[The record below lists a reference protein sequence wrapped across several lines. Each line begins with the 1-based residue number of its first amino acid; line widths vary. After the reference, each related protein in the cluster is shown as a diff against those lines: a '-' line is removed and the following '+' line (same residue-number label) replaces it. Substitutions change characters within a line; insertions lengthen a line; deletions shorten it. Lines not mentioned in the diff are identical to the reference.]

1 MPALVRPGVR
11 DLLVAAV
18 VLTVGL
24 AGVLV
29 APPHQPGFRDRDLVA
44 ALLTVCQAWPL
55 LFRRHRPVWVLAAVW
70 SATVVFLALRYP
82 PVTSAYAGVAAATY
96 AAASFGGTPR
106 DHTVRA
112 VTAALAVAL
121 VAAAV
126 DYGYRPAEALALL
139 LLLLTAW
146 VTGDRA
152 RTRRSYLEALQERS
166 QLLERERAMDVEAAA
181 AAERT
186 RIARELHDVIA
197 HGVSVIVLHAR
208 GAREVLHRDPDATRS
223 SLELIERTG
232 REALDELRVVLGAL
246 RGDSRADA
254 LEPQQGLDHLETLV
268 RRTQAAGLAVEV
280 TVEGDVARL
289 PSAVD
294 LAAYRIVQEA
304 LANTMKHSTATRAE
318 VVLRY
323 EDGHLVVQV
332 TDDGEPREQAVPGS
346 GHGLLGM
353 RERVATL
360 DGRIDLGPRDG
371 GGYGVHAVLPAGG
384 GR

>member
-24 AGVLV
+24 AGILV
-29 APPHQPGFRDRDLVA
+29 APPDQPDFRDRDVVA
-44 ALLTVCQAWPL
+44 VLLTVCQAWPL
-55 LFRRHRPVWVLAAVW
+55 LFRRHRPAEVLAIVW

-82 PVTSAYAGVAAATY
+82 PVTSAYAGIAVATY
-96 AAASFGGTPR
+96 AAASYRSAERERP
-106 DHTVRA
+106 VRVVSA
-112 VTAALAVAL
+112 VLAVAL
-121 VAAAV
+121 AAVAV
-126 DYGYRPAEALALL
+126 DYGFRPAEALVLL

-146 VTGDRA
+146 VMGDRA
-152 RTRRSYLEALQERS
+152 RTRRSYLAALEERS
-166 QLLERERAMDVEAAA
+166 QLRERERELDVEAAA

-208 GAREVLHRDPDATRS
+208 GAREVLQRDPEATRS

-268 RRTQAAGLAVEV
+268 RRTEAAGLAVEV
-280 TVEGDVARL
+280 TVEGAVSRL

-304 LANTMKHSTATRAE
+304 LANTMKHSTATRAA
-318 VVLRY
+318 VALRY

-332 TDDGEPREQAVPGS
+332 TDDGEPHEQAVPGS

-360 DGRIDLGPRDG
+360 DGRIETGPREG
-371 GGYGVHAVLPAGG
+371 GGFEVLAVLPAGG
-384 GR
+384 CR